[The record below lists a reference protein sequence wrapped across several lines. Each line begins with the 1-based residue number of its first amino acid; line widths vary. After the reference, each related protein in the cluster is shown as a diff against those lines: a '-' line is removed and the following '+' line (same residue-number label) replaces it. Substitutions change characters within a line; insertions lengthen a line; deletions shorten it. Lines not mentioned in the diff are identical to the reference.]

1 MFARA
6 IWIPMAGLCALLWV
20 AAPPMRAGDDPKEIV
35 RRALRNDARNRE
47 LEHRYTYV
55 KRDDM
60 RDLNGAGAVTHRDSK
75 TWEVIP
81 VGESRF
87 RRLIE
92 HDGRPP
98 SAKEQRQQEAL
109 QRKRE
114 AERRKTED
122 LRARETPEAR
132 QKRLDAKERSRGRAR
147 RERDEALDG
156 MDLRLVGEELIDGV
170 PVWAID
176 GAPRPGYKFK
186 STLVARI
193 IGNMKGRIWVAKD
206 SYQPVRID
214 AETTGTISLGGVLA
228 RVQKGTRVHTEFTY
242 VNGEVWLP
250 KLVSFRLSAR
260 FMLLK
265 GVHGEGEFAFSDHKK
280 FTVDSRFVEDE

>member
-98 SAKEQRQQEAL
+98 SAKEQREQEAL

-186 STLVARI
+186 FTAAGLLLAKT
-193 IGNMKGRIWVAKD
+193 KGRIWVTKD
-206 SYQPVRID
+206 GYQPVRLDVEIL
-214 AETTGTISLGGVLA
+214 GTVSIGGVLA
-228 RVQKGTRVHTEFTY
+228 RVNKGTHVHTEYTY

-250 KLVSFRLSAR
+250 KLSSFRVSAR
-260 FMLLK
+260 YLVFK
-265 GVHGEGEFAFSDHKK
+265 GIHQEGDIAYSGYKK
-280 FTVDSRFVEDE
+280 FTVDSRFVERE